1 MSRAP
6 LSGDFDAGLVGSVL
20 GAFLSAAK
28 KTGKDQTLVRQLT
41 GGSWWIFGAVE
52 QFETGK
58 HKYVDTGD
66 LNCRYLEGDLPNGWV
81 LFKWDM
87 DHPAQ
92 RAELWIKMVGTPAAQ
107 LIECEDLVRKP
118 KGHLQNRFQLGIL
131 SFLFFFLSFGD
142 LLVETRPSPN
152 PG

>member
-20 GAFLSAAK
+20 GAFLSAK
-28 KTGKDQTLVRQLT
+28 KTGKDQTLVIRQLT
-41 GGSWWIFGAVE
+41 GGSLE
-52 QFETGK
+52 QWSSSKPGNPFLS
-58 HKYVDTGD
+58 DTGD

-118 KGHLQNRFQLGIL
+118 KGHLQNRFQLGIE
-131 SFLFFFLSFGD
+131 FTVFFLNFGD

-152 PG
+152 